1 MSNNSL
7 SLVVLRLRLFSLAAL
22 AFAAMGLSSPA
33 GAIFI
38 QTNLISDRPG
48 LAVLT
53 DPALQNPWG
62 LSHSATSP
70 IWISNQV
77 TSVAPLF
84 NINAAGIVKANQ
96 INIATTPTGAQGPTG
111 QVNNNTG
118 SATAFLVNVPVGPT
132 APNGTIPASFI
143 FANLNGTISA
153 WNNLLGFSPVASQ
166 IKVPAAGAVY
176 TGLAISN
183 PGSTPFLYAA
193 NNSQNR
199 IDVFDGTFANVT
211 SSTFAGK
218 FVTPTAVGML
228 GLVPFNVQNVG
239 GNIYVTYAPSG
250 LPAQRNAA
258 EGTGAVVVFDTS
270 GNFVK
275 TLITDSKLAS
285 PWGITLAP
293 SAFGPFSNDLLVGNF
308 SFLASEINA
317 FDPISGVLLGTIP
330 IDVGPGNT
338 PGGLWGLIVG
348 NGASGGLANA
358 VYFADGINGE
368 VNGLFGSLIFA
379 VAEPASTALLGLGL
393 IGLGFSRRRRT

>member
-1 MSNNSL
+1 MSNNSP
-7 SLVVLRLRLFSLAAL
+7 SLFVLRLRLFRLAAL
-22 AFAAMGLSSPA
+22 ALAAMGLSSPA

-38 QTNLISDRPG
+38 QTNLISDIPG

-53 DPALQNPWG
+53 DPALKNPWG

-70 IWISNQV
+70 IWISNQG

-84 NINAAGIVKANQ
+84 NIANSIPGGIAKANQ
-96 INIATTPTGAQGPTG
+96 INIPPGGPGTGPTG
-111 QVNNNTG
+111 QVNNNSG
-118 SATAFLVNVPVGPT
+118 STTAFLVNLPNSTTVPS
-132 APNGTIPASFI
+132 SFI

-153 WNNLLGFSPVASQ
+153 WNNALGFTSSQ
-166 IKVPAAGAVY
+166 IKVTTPGAVY
-176 TGLAISN
+176 TGLAI
-183 PGSTPFLYAA
+183 GSVGSAPFLYAA
-193 NNSQNR
+193 NNSQQK

-211 SSTFAGK
+211 STPAFLGK
-218 FVTPTAVGML
+218 FVTPPGVAAL
-228 GLVPFNVQNVG
+228 GLVPFNVQNIG
-239 GNIYVTYAPSG
+239 PNIYVTYAPST
-250 LPAQRNAA
+250 LTAQRNAL
-258 EGTGAVVVFDTS
+258 EGTGAVVIFDSS

-317 FDPISGVLLGTIP
+317 FDPISGELLGTIP
-330 IDVGPGNT
+330 IDVGPNNT

-348 NGASGGLANA
+348 NGVSGGLANA

-368 VNGLFGSLIFA
+368 VNGLFASLIFA
-379 VAEPASTALLGLGL
+379 VAEPASTALLALGL
-393 IGLGFSRRRRT
+393 IGLGFSQRRRT